1 MTDSCRRGL
10 PNQFCVS
17 DRPCLHNRR
26 LPDRRQFLNSAL
38 WSAVG
43 ASALLPQL
51 AAAADSQHP
60 IVATPLAD
68 KLVLLTGAGANV
80 VAASGPDGLVLVDGG
95 LEKHSKELLKTAL
108 QATRTRRVATLFNTH
123 WHPEQ
128 T

>member
-43 ASALLPQL
+43 LPLSAAAGLPVSLATVAGSFLPQR
-51 AAAADSQHP
+51 ATAHDSQSP

-68 KLVLLTGAGANV
+68 NLYLMTGSGANV

-108 QATRTRRVATLFNTH
+108 QATRT
-123 WHPEQ
+123 
-128 T
+128 